1 MLRQV
6 GKLRYLL
13 HLLTLQVL
21 HEEREGSRCLVTL
34 LREGRLWVGDRLMTC
49 LTYHGM
55 VVSSIKS
62 GSIWVIHIRGHL
74 LLLLDCRCVLKVLH
88 KVAMVGGVLHLLL
101 GKSFMNGGGLS
112 LGLCLCLCLCLS
124 LMME

>member
-1 MLRQV
+1 
-6 GKLRYLL
+6 
-13 HLLTLQVL
+13 
-21 HEEREGSRCLVTL
+21 
-34 LREGRLWVGDRLMTC
+34 MTC

-62 GSIWVIHIRGHL
+62 GSIWVIHISSRL
-74 LLLLDCRCVLKVLH
+74 LLLLDSGGILKVLH

-101 GKSFMNGGGLS
+101 GESFMDGGGLS
-112 LGLCLCLCLCLS
+112 LSLCLRLCLS